1 MAATGA
7 KVDFQQSRPKAAS
20 VPVFPV
26 PSLPCHIHDGMPLHI
41 ALLEDESAIARSFE
55 LMSVLRPH
63 LQRESYVATVLRL
76 MDTGYRLVGLEDGG
90 LRALAGVRTGEWLHA
105 GRYLEVEELVT
116 GEADRSRGYGRALL
130 AWIADHARSQG
141 CRQVRLVSGV
151 RRVDAHRF
159 YEREGMVWEAK
170 YFSMDVGT

>member
-1 MAATGA
+1 M
-7 KVDFQQSRPKAAS
+7 
-20 VPVFPV
+20 
-26 PSLPCHIHDGMPLHI
+26 
-41 ALLEDESAIARSFE
+41 
-55 LMSVLRPH
+55 
-63 LQRESYVATVLRL
+63 
-76 MDTGYRLVGLEDGG
+76 GLEDGG

-116 GEADRSRGYGRALL
+116 GEADRSRGYERALL
-130 AWIADHARSQG
+130 AWLSDHARSQG

-151 RRVDAHRF
+151 RRMDAHRF